1 MKTILA
7 IIAIVLAVIS
17 LIITFVSWIR
27 KRTAPGGSWPLREIY
42 DDVFY
47 LIGYLREHEP
57 ETYKKVSKRLDGVID
72 TLLEVEKILQE
83 DETKDS

>member
-27 KRTAPGGSWPLREIY
+27 KHTAPGGSWPLHEIY
-42 DDVFY
+42 DDVFN

-72 TLLEVEKILQE
+72 ILLEVEKILQE
-83 DETKDS
+83 DEE